1 MAMVDASTTAPTP
14 AQTGADRDRSRRRR
28 ARVSG
33 GAMVVALA
41 GLLGTS
47 ACLPPL
53 GQPCPA
59 VGDDPVGQVDP
70 GDLGAVS
77 DALEARFP
85 ACFGGIVRTGDLSA
99 VISVVGDNPP
109 VLALAQVLAGP
120 DYTVTVRSSDHTL
133 ADVRALKHQVDADA
147 DELHAAGI
155 PTNDTGI
162 KIVAAGPRV
171 LVGIDPDTA
180 AARTALETRYGADW
194 LLILHYGPVIP

>member
-1 MAMVDASTTAPTP
+1 MAMVDASTTAPAP
-14 AQTGADRDRSRRRR
+14 APAGADRSRRRR
-28 ARVSG
+28 ARVGG

-59 VGDDPVGQVDP
+59 VGADPTGQVNP

-85 ACFGGIVRTGDLSA
+85 ACFGGIVRTGDESA

-120 DYTVTVRSSDHTL
+120 EYTVTVRSSDHTL
-133 ADVRALKHQVDADA
+133 ADVRVLKTQVDADA

-162 KIVAAGPRV
+162 RIVAAGPRV

-194 LLILHYGPVIP
+194 LLILHYGPVVP